1 MIKQK
6 PMPKELKR
14 GGTMKQNGN
23 GHINQSLPGSNQ
35 FLTRSCARCAGLLV
49 SEWSYDLD
57 NAGAYRVETLRCV
70 QCGNRID
77 PVILQNQFQLSVEPQ
92 SIRQQMWAMHPMN
105 AVLLDE
111 VA

>member
-1 MIKQK
+1 
-6 PMPKELKR
+6 MPKELKC
-14 GGTMKQNGN
+14 GGRMKQNGS
-23 GHINQSLPGSNQ
+23 GHTSQSPPGSNQ

-77 PVILQNQFQLSVEPQ
+77 PVILQNKFQLSVEPQ
-92 SIRQQMWAMHPMN
+92 PRRQIWAMHPMN
-105 AVLLDE
+105 AVLLND